1 MSPAYTDR
9 YVSECVRAVARAAR
23 LSLALL
29 ALVSGEARAVTC
41 PGDCDRDGVVSVAE
55 LVRGMTIGLRGRAAV
70 VCPAAD
76 TDADGE
82 VRIDETVEAVGAALR
97 GCPAVG
103 GFAHLR
109 ADDVAELAADA
120 LAGRNNGTPG
130 STAAQEILIREL
142 RRMATALDGSTEDDR
157 FRWPFVQGGA
167 AGTNILGVI
176 RGRELPEK
184 YVIVGAHYDHLGA
197 CRGLDPED
205 AVCNG
210 ATDNAAGAA
219 VVLAIGRA
227 LAALPAPPRRSVVL
241 AFWDAEEDGLLG
253 SRHFTQNPA
262 VPLASAVAY
271 VNFDIQGANLLP
283 SLRTS
288 TFAVGAETGGGVL
301 ADLVRRAAGRANL
314 DVHPVSYIVG
324 QGRSDY
330 VNFVNA
336 GVPTVFFSDSTGPC
350 YHTTADEVSVVD
362 FAKLAEQSRAGY
374 ELTLALAEG
383 EATPEFVAPSPSLA
397 TFDDAV
403 VIDEAIRRGQRD
415 LDLFAPEDRARIVR
429 FGSEIAAIVGA
440 GRERF
445 GPAQV
450 SRLLLGTL
458 EVIDALT
465 RTACDGFF

>member
-1 MSPAYTDR
+1 MGCASGGR
-9 YVSECVRAVARAAR
+9 HGSGRVRTFARVAPFT
-23 LSLALL
+23 LALL
-29 ALVSGEARAVTC
+29 ALVPGGAEAAPC
-41 PGDCDRDGVVSVAE
+41 PGDCDRDGIVSVAE
-55 LVRGMTIGLRGRAAV
+55 LVRGMTIGLKARAAV

-76 TDADGE
+76 TDADGD
-82 VRIDETVEAVGAALR
+82 VSVDEAVDAVGAALH
-97 GCPAVG
+97 GCPPVE
-103 GFAHLR
+103 GFSHLL

-120 LAGRNNGTPG
+120 LSGRNNGTPG
-130 STAAQEILIREL
+130 STAAQGILIREL
-142 RRMATALDGSTEDDR
+142 RQVATALDGSTVDDR
-157 FRWPFVQGGA
+157 FRWPFARGGQQ
-167 AGTNILGVI
+167 GTNILGII
-176 RGRELPEK
+176 RGRELPEE
-184 YVIVGAHYDHLGA
+184 YVIVGAHYDHLGS
-197 CRGLDPED
+197 CRRLDPED
-205 AVCNG
+205 TICNG

-253 SRHFTQNPA
+253 SQHFTQNPA
-262 VPLASAVAY
+262 VPLASTVAY

-288 TFAVGAETGGGVL
+288 TFAVGAETGGSVL
-301 ADLVRRAAGRANL
+301 VELVRRTAGRANL
-314 DVHPVSYIVG
+314 DVHAVSYIVG

-362 FAKLAEQSRAGY
+362 FAKLGEQSRAGY
-374 ELTLALAEG
+374 ELTLALADG
-383 EATPEFVAPSPSLA
+383 EATPEFVPPSPSLA

-403 VIDEAIRRGQRD
+403 IIDEAIRRGQRD
-415 LDLFAPEDRARIVR
+415 LDLFGPPDRARIARV
-429 FGSEIAAIVGA
+429 GAEIAAIVRA
-440 GRERF
+440 GRARF
-445 GPAQV
+445 GPDQV

-465 RTACDGFF
+465 RIECDGFL